1 MSMVRRGSVSAAT
14 GEAREGTTHVQISI
28 PRQKQALSE
37 PTQERRRILD
47 SLFGALPAGQESGGE
62 RSAPLLHLGRSFEGN
77 PSVGILASVLTNTRK
92 RRLGETKEKS

>member
-77 PSVGILASVLTNTRK
+77 PSVGIPSVLTNTRK
-92 RRLGETKEKS
+92 RRRGETKEKS